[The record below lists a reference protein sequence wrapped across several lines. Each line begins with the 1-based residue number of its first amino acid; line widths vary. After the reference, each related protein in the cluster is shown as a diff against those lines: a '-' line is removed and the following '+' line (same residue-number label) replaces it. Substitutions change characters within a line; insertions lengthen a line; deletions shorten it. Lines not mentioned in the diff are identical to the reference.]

1 MSWFL
6 AGSALLAAGTTFI
19 GGRAAQAQGI
29 RNANSASKAEG
40 EAIVKE
46 RLNATIRNS
55 YNTALGQMQLGLGKR
70 QLSQQSADISAAGV
84 SAAGDVQLGVASTGS
99 IGASTAAIA
108 NDVQMKVNQ
117 AQANTENE
125 FENMLQNFN
134 NDLDLMVL
142 NTAQS
147 EPTVHENRYDG
158 PSTGSI
164 IAGSLLTGVVSF
176 ASNYASRQF
185 KLGLGPANVP
195 SPGGTGIQFNASSWG
210 R

>member
-6 AGSALLAAGTTFI
+6 AATAAATVATTFI
-19 GGRAAQAQGI
+19 GGRAAQASGI

-70 QLSQQSADISAAGV
+70 QLQQQSADISAGGV
-84 SAAGDVQLGVASTGS
+84 GALGDVQLGIASTGS
-99 IGASTAAIA
+99 IGASTAAIET
-108 NDVQMKVNQ
+108 DVQMKVDQ
-117 AQANTENE
+117 AQANTANE
-125 FENMLQNFN
+125 FENMLQNYN
-134 NDLDLMVL
+134 NELDLMVL

-158 PSTGSI
+158 PSTGAI
-164 IAGSLLTGVVSF
+164 IGSSLLAGAVSF

-185 KLGLGPANVP
+185 KLGLGPAK
-195 SPGGTGIQFNASSWG
+195 S
-210 R
+210 